1 MAIQGKRHLLPI
13 PVSGTVMTANVYYA
27 FTTLQTPSKH
37 SGGASM
43 LTLHHSP
50 TLPLRCYCS
59 ISQRQ
64 KLRHR
69 EAKSPAWHHT
79 ATRSLISHPFALLLL
94 CSRRV
99 LHQEFS
105 TKGGTNF
112 TAFSPDFMHNV
123 GMTSVGRLVRLAAQ
137 GQSGMAPLW
146 GFLVFQKG
154 SGREAD
160 ITLCVQDTCPYKD
173 VTPHLSGAPSAP
185 ERNPRMKCP
194 WQGI

>member
-13 PVSGTVMTANVYYA
+13 PVSGTVMTANVYCA

-50 TLPLRCYCS
+50 TLPLHCYCS

-79 ATRSLISHPFALLLL
+79 ATRSLISPPFALLLL

-112 TAFSPDFMHNV
+112 IAFSPDFMHNV

-146 GFLVFQKG
+146 GFLVSRTRAHTKMLLPICQGPPLPLK
-154 SGREAD
+154 E
-160 ITLCVQDTCPYKD
+160 
-173 VTPHLSGAPSAP
+173 TPG
-185 ERNPRMKCP
+185 
-194 WQGI
+194 